1 MTWVALK
8 PVFTTSQLFAA
19 FLALGS
25 VVAARQVP
33 QAPGAVAQVPPPAVR
48 LEGELAACRA
58 EKARLRT
65 RLEAVFSDF
74 DAAPVPV
81 SLEVLVALDGRIRDA
96 LRDRPS
102 YRPCEPDGT
111 LIYDARWDRM
121 GVRPG
126 YWNDLVYSGQLLV
139 EAHRREPGSILRR
152 FTLFAT
158 VFGET
163 PPHGLGVMPN
173 IAAAFAYEKEFP
185 NGPFIRDVY
194 LVIADFHKDLFMVL
208 RDRRS
213 DYKFDC
219 FAPYI
224 GPEPWPTQRNRAKQR
239 ALDYYRR
246 ALALAPGDEQ
256 VRARLDE
263 TAREV
268 VRAWSFCAD

>member
-1 MTWVALK
+1 VTWVALK
-8 PVFTTSQLFAA
+8 PVFTKGQLFAA

-33 QAPGAVAQVPPPAVR
+33 QAPGAVAQAPPPAAR
-48 LEGELAACRA
+48 LEAELAACRA

-81 SLEVLVALDGRIRDA
+81 SLEVLVALDGRIRDE

-102 YRPCEPDGT
+102 YRPCESDGT

-121 GVRPG
+121 GVRTG
-126 YWNDLVYSGQLLV
+126 YWDDLIYSGQLLV
-139 EAHRREPGSILRR
+139 EAHRRE
-152 FTLFAT
+152 
-158 VFGET
+158 T
-163 PPHGLGVMPN
+163 PPHGLGVMPD
-173 IAAAFAYEKEFP
+173 ITAAFAYEKEFP

-263 TAREV
+263 TTRDV